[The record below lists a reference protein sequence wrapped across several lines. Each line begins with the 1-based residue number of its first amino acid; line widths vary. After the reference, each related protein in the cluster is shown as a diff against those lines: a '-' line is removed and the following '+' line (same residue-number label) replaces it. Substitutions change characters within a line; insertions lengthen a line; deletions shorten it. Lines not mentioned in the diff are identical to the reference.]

1 MFGFQKLDVYRCAVT
16 FLGVAS
22 TLAERVPRGHSALP
36 LNIAE
41 GSGKGTMEDREGRR
55 FYAIHVYDH
64 HRSLRLG
71 ARLDHGKACSSGAI
85 RAFTPFGAG
94 LGAPPAAL
102 P

>member
-1 MFGFQKLDVYRCAVT
+1 
-16 FLGVAS
+16 
-22 TLAERVPRGHSALP
+22 
-36 LNIAE
+36 
-41 GSGKGTMEDREGRR
+41 MEDREGRR